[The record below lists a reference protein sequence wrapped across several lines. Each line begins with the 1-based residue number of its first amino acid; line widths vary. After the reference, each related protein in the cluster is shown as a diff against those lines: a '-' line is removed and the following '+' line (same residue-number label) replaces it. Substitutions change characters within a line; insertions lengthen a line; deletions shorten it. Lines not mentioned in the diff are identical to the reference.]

1 MKFAESWTSSRPCR
15 LGTAP
20 PAAVTVIGEPAV
32 PPFLIETSPVYVPS
46 NRHPVSPAWR
56 LWASLPTVLYGS
68 LGPPPA
74 SSLPAGEA
82 SLLHTVESASAAE
95 ACVRRLNSAAATS
108 GSDRSA
114 ASDRGARADS
124 ARGIILS
131 PAAGPSWNM
140 PAEMAAPG

>member
-46 NRHPVSPAWR
+46 NRHPISPASR

-68 LGPPPA
+68 LPLPPRLA
-74 SSLPAGEA
+74 SGDRA
-82 SLLHTVESASAAE
+82 SPP
-95 ACVRRLNSAAATS
+95 RRAAAT
-108 GSDRSA
+108 
-114 ASDRGARADS
+114 GARQAIGGPTDS

-131 PAAGPSWNM
+131 PAAGPS
-140 PAEMAAPG
+140 